1 MVRTGQEAFGK
12 LTSQV
17 QETADTIASKWYAS
31 YYAEMDPKDAGSS
44 KFNEQVETSLRQLDA
59 SAAAA
64 DKGVDGVVIVGS
76 REKMEQGMRD
86 RVNEQTVH
94 LMENT
99 ADYGEKMKDMIG
111 KGFPDDP
118 EKQAKA
124 MESLST
130 EMAAAVSK
138 EYESI
143 YQMDRKYGML
153 TDETKKQLDAVKI
166 PGVSMKYSEYASAR
180 EEMLDQLEQSDLE
193 DEDELYATA
202 GLEDN
207 QEIAERQTAAGV
219 KSGVLGKET
228 AERVTRD
235 AKKVQPT
242 GKDRGAEA
250 ESRLGTFVPEAT
262 QMSETYEME

>member
-1 MVRTGQEAFGK
+1 MAEDKKVETRAAEETEEMKDLNPMYAFVDGAKAVVRTGQEAFGK

-99 ADYGEKMKDMIG
+99 AD
-111 KGFPDDP
+111 
-118 EKQAKA
+118 
-124 MESLST
+124 
-130 EMAAAVSK
+130 
-138 EYESI
+138 
-143 YQMDRKYGML
+143 
-153 TDETKKQLDAVKI
+153 
-166 PGVSMKYSEYASAR
+166 
-180 EEMLDQLEQSDLE
+180 
-193 DEDELYATA
+193 
-202 GLEDN
+202 
-207 QEIAERQTAAGV
+207 
-219 KSGVLGKET
+219 
-228 AERVTRD
+228 
-235 AKKVQPT
+235 
-242 GKDRGAEA
+242 
-250 ESRLGTFVPEAT
+250 
-262 QMSETYEME
+262 